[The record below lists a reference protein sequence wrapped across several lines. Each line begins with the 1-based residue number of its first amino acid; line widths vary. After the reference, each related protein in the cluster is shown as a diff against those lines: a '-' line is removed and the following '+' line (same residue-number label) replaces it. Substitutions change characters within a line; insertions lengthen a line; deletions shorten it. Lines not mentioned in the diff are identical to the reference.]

1 MKKVLFVHHVAAIGG
16 GSYCMLNILKNVRF
30 QSVMPLVLLGQDGPL
45 KKEIENLG
53 IKVFVDGNITSAPYN
68 KALWRRSCLQ
78 SYLHIGS
85 SQKAFAAFLDAHPVD
100 AVYLNNSMLY
110 PLLKVA
116 KAKGCKTL
124 IHIREHW
131 PMDEHRLQLG
141 WLQSGI
147 RRYADEVLA
156 INRYSASMVPGI
168 AVKTTIV
175 YDWIDFSDRYE
186 EMPLER
192 IFNEDCS
199 NLKVL
204 LFTGGFI
211 PIKGAYE
218 VISSFKEC
226 IKSPDYRLLVLGT
239 PARETGDKRMWNLV
253 DSDPRIKCLPS
264 VYKLKHLVQQ
274 SYCMLSYFTI
284 PHANLAQA
292 ESIVLQTP
300 VICAATD
307 ESEEYSD
314 GGRLSCLFP
323 INDIEAFRKALTNI
337 ESIVPKLQMEL
348 SHGSSVTEELFF
360 KENNVKKLQ
369 NLFDQ
374 L

>member
-1 MKKVLFVHHVAAIGG
+1 
-16 GSYCMLNILKNVRF
+16 MLNILKNVHF
-30 QSVMPLVLLGQDGPL
+30 QDMEPLVLLGQNGPL
-45 KKEIENLG
+45 KVEIESLG
-53 IKVFVDGNITSAPYN
+53 IKVFVDDCITSAPYN
-68 KALWRRSCLQ
+68 KALWRRSCVR
-78 SYLHIGS
+78 SYLNIRK

-100 AVYLNNSMLY
+100 YVYLNNSMLY
-110 PLLKVA
+110 PLLKIA
-116 KAKGCKTL
+116 KTKGCKTFV
-124 IHIREHW
+124 HIREHW
-131 PMDEHRLQLG
+131 PMEEHRLQLG
-141 WLQSGI
+141 WLQSTI
-147 RRYADEVLA
+147 RRYADEVIA
-156 INRYSASMVPGI
+156 INRYSATMVPGV
-168 AVKTTIV
+168 AGKTTIV

-186 EMPLER
+186 KIPLER
-192 IFNEDCS
+192 VFNEDCS

-218 VISSFKEC
+218 VINSFTEC
-226 IKSPDYRLLVLGT
+226 INSPDYRLLILGA
-239 PARETGDKRMWNLV
+239 PARGAENKRMWDLV
-253 DSDPRIKCLPS
+253 DSDSRIKCLPS

-300 VICAATD
+300 VICAATY

-314 GGRLSCLFP
+314 GGRLSYLFP
-323 INDIEAFRKALTNI
+323 INDLDAFRKALSNI
-337 ESIVPKLQMEL
+337 ESVVPKLRAEL
-348 SHGSSVTEELFF
+348 AQGHRVIEEIFS